1 MMRRTSNSYLS
12 LPARRS
18 TGKPTHRLREGSA
31 QRLFLKSGFRLPGEL
46 LGMSGGG
53 KCGEEEE
60 EDLDAFF
67 SLPGSG
73 KQFSILA
80 NAADWW
86 QSNHK
91 SFLSSFADENSG
103 AFANARSDLAEVRK
117 APRATA
123 THIDRVW
130 GRPRQGR
137 GGGLGCSRSGRDR
150 SERGSSA

>member
-1 MMRRTSNSYLS
+1 
-12 LPARRS
+12 
-18 TGKPTHRLREGSA
+18 
-31 QRLFLKSGFRLPGEL
+31 
-46 LGMSGGG
+46 MSGGG

-103 AFANARSDLAEVRK
+103 AFANARSDLAEVRSEL
-117 APRATA
+117 ANGPRRRTS
-123 THIDRVW
+123 TVC
-130 GRPRQGR
+130 GE
-137 GGGLGCSRSGRDR
+137 GRDR
-150 SERGSSA
+150 GGAGAWAVLDRAGRSGAAKGTGMRNG

>member
-1 MMRRTSNSYLS
+1 MMHDYWRGGACEH
-12 LPARRS
+12 PARIS
-18 TGKPTHRLREGSA
+18 FIGKNKKQWRGERKSRRMKS
-31 QRLFLKSGFRLPGEL
+31 RLFLKSGLRLPGEL

-91 SFLSSFADENSG
+91 SFLSSFADEHRR
-103 AFANARSDLAEVRK
+103 AFANARSELAEV
-117 APRATA
+117 
-123 THIDRVW
+123 
-130 GRPRQGR
+130 R